1 MPHGKLLL
9 LILMMQRMHQVRQ
22 GEEISLIMSAAE
34 SKTMGISLVR
44 HEHMAHPVPSTGQ
57 LLSCRFLCR
66 LASMPGKMISM
77 HNAYLV
83 KYSGLARQLWKWR
96 QAGFFCDCL
105 WTAGWVDISWRSC
118 QITAQGFEFRH
129 RRLALA
135 ESMARGPLWQ
145 TCISSDSRTSQML
158 FYLLRNLSLL
168 QILALSSPFSRHS
181 SRPMLL
187 YSIHKLLSQ
196 SFDLSNLD

>member
-44 HEHMAHPVPSTGQ
+44 HEHMAH
-57 LLSCRFLCR
+57 
-66 LASMPGKMISM
+66 PGKMISM